1 MTKLAPFPNHPRR
14 LVLFGLAAG
23 AAQMTGCGGGGGGLA
38 GLGSGGTGSFTTG
51 VITGLGSIIVN
62 GVRYSD
68 DTADKIAVDDST
80 ARALTPGMV
89 VAIEG
94 SAVTP
99 STNGGLPTATAYRIV
114 YGSEWKGPV
123 SSVDEP
129 NKRFVILNQGV
140 DVLANTAIVGSV
152 NQLASLVAGTHYV
165 EVYGFVDPATSR
177 LQASFIEVKTER
189 PSVYKL
195 SGQISNIDTVKRTA
209 QFGTSG
215 SSIEISWDFSA
226 RLPDGFSAF
235 SNGSFVRL
243 VFDAEKVSGSSYPV
257 TRIRLPSSP
266 LSDLSRHADY
276 EAEIEGRV
284 TSFTSVTVFSVNG
297 IPVNAANAIS
307 TGGQL
312 QAGARVEVKGRIENG
327 QMLANRIEIK
337 SAQSDASEDF
347 EFHGSIVGSGLGS
360 FTLRPKN
367 ASDSNRDQSFTYNG
381 NTEFDDGLTS
391 ASLTVG
397 ATLYEVKAVRSGA
410 GFLAKEIKLDD

>member
-23 AAQMTGCGGGGGGLA
+23 AAQMTGCGGAGGGLA

-152 NQLASLVAGTHYV
+152 NQLASLVAGTHYDQQHRHRQADRSIWDV
-165 EVYGFVDPATSR
+165 RQFDRNQLGFQCATPR
-177 LQASFIEVKTER
+177 WIQCLQQW
-189 PSVYKL
+189 KL
-195 SGQISNIDTVKRTA
+195 CSSGV
-209 QFGTSG
+209 
-215 SSIEISWDFSA
+215 
-226 RLPDGFSAF
+226 
-235 SNGSFVRL
+235 
-243 VFDAEKVSGSSYPV
+243 
-257 TRIRLPSSP
+257 
-266 LSDLSRHADY
+266 
-276 EAEIEGRV
+276 
-284 TSFTSVTVFSVNG
+284 
-297 IPVNAANAIS
+297 
-307 TGGQL
+307 
-312 QAGARVEVKGRIENG
+312 
-327 QMLANRIEIK
+327 
-337 SAQSDASEDF
+337 
-347 EFHGSIVGSGLGS
+347 
-360 FTLRPKN
+360 
-367 ASDSNRDQSFTYNG
+367 
-381 NTEFDDGLTS
+381 
-391 ASLTVG
+391 
-397 ATLYEVKAVRSGA
+397 
-410 GFLAKEIKLDD
+410 